1 METLNGFINE
11 VNLAWADGN
20 ALVKT
25 LLVIVLTMLA
35 FYILRYVVIRR
46 LEKLTALTDN
56 DFDDRFVHFLRQFLW
71 LAALFMGLIWVLQVN
86 GIKVGPVLAGAGIF
100 GIAIGLAAKETL
112 ADILAGIFLIADRPI
127 RIGDR
132 IIIDKIGKHWGGW
145 GDVIDIG
152 LRRTTI
158 RNTDGVIVNYP
169 NAVLASS
176 TIKNFSMDPQPM
188 RVRVRFQTDFSANT
202 QQVKDVTINTIDQ
215 IDGIIKG
222 TTTVVIRSIWDDDQG
237 HMLSGVLYEAR
248 YKLVDVKSRTTT
260 RSVVLEALINAF
272 QAEGIPMAS
281 LPIRQVQ

>member
-1 METLNGFINE
+1 MDALNVFLNDINS
-11 VNLAWADGN
+11 AWVTGN
-20 ALVKT
+20 VLVKT
-25 LLVIVLTMLA
+25 LLAIVTTMLV
-35 FYILRYVVIRR
+35 FYLLRYVVVLK

-71 LAALFMGLIWVLQVN
+71 IAAFFLGLIWVLQVN

-132 IIIDKIGKHWGGW
+132 IMIDKIGKHWGGW

-176 TIKNFSMDPQPM
+176 TIKNFSMDAQPM
-188 RVRVRFQTDFSANT
+188 RVRVRFQTDFTADPA
-202 QQVKDVTINTIDQ
+202 QVRAVTLSTIDS
-215 IDGIIKG
+215 ISGIIQG
-222 TTTVVIRSIWDDDQG
+222 SGTVVVRSIWDDDQG

-248 YKLVDVKSRTTT
+248 YRLEDVKSRTTT
-260 RSVVLEALINAF
+260 RSVVLEQLIGAF
-272 QAEGIPMAS
+272 QRNEIPMAA
-281 LPIRQVQ
+281 LPIRQV

>member
-1 METLNGFINE
+1 MDSINLFLSD
-11 VNLAWADGN
+11 VNSAWATGN
-20 ALVKT
+20 VLVKT
-25 LLVIVLTMLA
+25 LLAIVTTMLV
-35 FYILRYVVIRR
+35 FYLLRYVVVLK
-46 LEKLTALTDN
+46 LEKLAALTDN

-71 LAALFMGLIWVLQVN
+71 LAAFFIGLIWVLQVN

-112 ADILAGIFLIADRPI
+112 ADVLAGIFLIADRPI

-132 IIIDKIGKHWGGW
+132 IMIDKIGKHWGGW

-176 TIKNFSMDPQPM
+176 TIKNFSIDPQPV
-188 RVRVRFQTDFSANT
+188 RVRVRFQTDFNT
-202 QQVKDVTINTIDQ
+202 DPAKIKAITLKTIDPIEGVIQ
-215 IDGIIKG
+215 GSV
-222 TTTVVIRSIWDDDQG
+222 TVVLRSIWDDDQG

-248 YKLVDVKSRTTT
+248 YCLHDVKSRTTT
-260 RSVVLEALINAF
+260 RSHVLEQLIGAF
-272 QAEGIPMAS
+272 QANDIRMAA
-281 LPIRQVQ
+281 LPIRQVN

>member
-1 METLNGFINE
+1 MDALNVFLSDINS
-11 VNLAWADGN
+11 AWATGN
-20 ALVKT
+20 VLVKT
-25 LLVIVLTMLA
+25 LLAIVTTMLV
-35 FYILRYVVIRR
+35 FYLLRYVVVRK
-46 LEKLTALTDN
+46 LEQLTALTDN

-71 LAALFMGLIWVLQVN
+71 IAAFFLGLIWVLQVN

-132 IIIDKIGKHWGGW
+132 IMIDKIGKHWGGW

-176 TIKNFSMDPQPM
+176 TIKNFSMDAQPM
-188 RVRVRFQTDFSANT
+188 RVRVRFQTDFTADPA
-202 QQVKDVTINTIDQ
+202 QVRAVTLSTIDS
-215 IDGIIKG
+215 IHGIIQG
-222 TTTVVIRSIWDDDQG
+222 SGTVVVRSIWDDDQG
-237 HMLSGVLYEAR
+237 HMLSGVLYEVR
-248 YKLVDVKSRTTT
+248 YRLEDVKSRTTT
-260 RSVVLEALINAF
+260 RSVVLEQLIGAF
-272 QAEGIPMAS
+272 QRNDIPMAA
-281 LPIRQVQ
+281 LPIRQV

>member
-1 METLNGFINE
+1 MDALNVFLSDINSAWET
-11 VNLAWADGN
+11 GN
-20 ALVKT
+20 VVVKT
-25 LLVIVLTMLA
+25 LLAIVTTMLV
-35 FYILRYVVIRR
+35 FYLMRYVVVRK

-71 LAALFMGLIWVLQVN
+71 LAALFMGLVWVLKVN
-86 GIKVGPVLAGAGIF
+86 GIQVGPVLAGAGIF

-132 IIIDKIGKHWGGW
+132 IMIEKIGKHWGGW

-176 TIKNFSMDPQPM
+176 TIKNFSIDPRPM
-188 RVRVRFQTDFSANT
+188 RVRIRFQTDFSADT
-202 QQVKDVTINTIDQ
+202 AQVKAVTLNTIDQ
-215 IDGIIKG
+215 VDGIIKG

-248 YKLVDVKSRTTT
+248 YQLENVKSRTTT
-260 RSVVLEALINAF
+260 RSEVLERLINAF
-272 QAEGIPMAS
+272 QAEGIPMAAM
-281 LPIRQVQ
+281 PVRQV